1 MPSVADNLGP
11 IVPWSGDTF
20 RLIPSRFPPVSVYEG
35 LVANDL
41 IDALVEVE
49 NLTNPRLQSQARIAR
64 TAGEDPKTSARL
76 QNWNLAPFAY
86 GNPEGST
93 FFDQERACMEVATDR
108 QTALAISVAR
118 RQRFLNRT
126 SEAPIG
132 LDMRMFKT
140 PIEGNLVDLRRM
152 DASEIQSRG
161 RDLGKLIGNDIDG
174 VLFRPV
180 ERPSAIAISI
190 LNGEVL
196 KTTLQTVHYRYQWN
210 GERIS
215 LLYAFDA
222 EGTKIEP
229 DILRGKADCLAA

>member
-1 MPSVADNLGP
+1 MPSVADELGP
-11 IVPWSGDTF
+11 IIAWSGETF

-35 LVANDL
+35 LAANDR

-49 NLTNPRLQSQARIAR
+49 NLTNPRLQSQARIAKA
-64 TAGEDPKTSARL
+64 AGEDPSTSARL

-93 FFDQERACMEVATDR
+93 FFDQERPCMEVATDR

-118 RQRFLNRT
+118 RQRFLKRT

-140 PIEGNLVDLRRM
+140 PVEGRFIDLRGLE
-152 DASEIQSRG
+152 ANEVQSRA
-161 RDLGKLIGNDIDG
+161 RELGKLVGDNVDG
-174 VLFRPV
+174 VIFRPF
-180 ERPSAIAISI
+180 ERQTATAISV
-190 LNGEVL
+190 LNGGAL
-196 KTTLQTVHYRYQWN
+196 KPTLQTVHYRYQWN

-215 LLYAFDA
+215 LLYAFDS
-222 EGTKIEP
+222 EGTRIEP
-229 DILRGKADCLAA
+229 ASLSGEDDCLAA